1 MRTVIKQMRR
11 LAKVL
16 KDNPKRIGGGKQA
29 GKERMK
35 ELEEMKNPP
44 KQTKTKKSENPA
56 RDTKKSRKEAYETYM
71 DEMSTRPARKP
82 YADDI
87 SDPRLTYEDRVELLG
102 GKYKKGGKVKKMQA
116 GGIAGGNNTQA
127 EIEKL
132 DRQIE
137 MLRRQAAEQSQA
149 VPQRS
154 RLGGVPGAMKA
165 LGGPQGRGNLG
176 GMKKGGKVK
185 KGYHKMPDG
194 RIMKDS
200 AHKGMKKGGKVS
212 SCSKRAD
219 GCAVKGKTK
228 GRMV

>member
-16 KDNPKRIGGGKQA
+16 KDNPKKIGGGKRA

-35 ELEEMKNPP
+35 ELEKMKNPP
-44 KQTKTKKSENPA
+44 KQTKTKKSEDLG
-56 RDTKKSRKEAYETYM
+56 RSTKKSRKEAYETYM
-71 DEMSTRPARKP
+71 DDMSTQPVRKP

-102 GKYKKGGKVKKMQA
+102 GKY
-116 GGIAGGNNTQA
+116 
-127 EIEKL
+127 
-132 DRQIE
+132 
-137 MLRRQAAEQSQA
+137 
-149 VPQRS
+149 
-154 RLGGVPGAMKA
+154 
-165 LGGPQGRGNLG
+165 
-176 GMKKGGKVK
+176 KKGGKVK

-228 GRMV
+228 GRMI